1 MGAET
6 SKMVDESVPPATL
19 EKRSI
24 EGIVKYI
31 REKKNCKIVVM
42 TGAGISTS
50 AGIPDFRS
58 PDTGIYANLA
68 RLELPYPEAVFDIS
82 YFRQNPQPFYALARE
97 MFPGKYRP
105 TITHS
110 FIRLL
115 HDKGLLLKLFTQN
128 IDCLERKAG
137 VPGDM
142 IVEAHGSFATHS
154 CIDCKAAYADEL
166 MAKAIAASEIPSCSE
181 CKGIVKPDIVFFGEA
196 LPPNFFSSRDLPAQA
211 DLCIVMGTSLSVQ
224 PFAGLPSLCR
234 EETPRVLVNLEQAGS
249 LGSRADDVLVLGDCD
264 GGVRR
269 LADAL
274 GWLDELEQL
283 WAETCPELATSK
295 TQGPDEDKEALSK
308 DERLHDE
315 VDRLSAE
322 VDSAL
327 KASREHE
334 TRTKAQLEALQEQEN
349 KIQPGQTQ
357 DNDEE
362 KQEEKQKASEDQL
375 AASMAA
381 LDVSRDEDKLRPVD
395 TE

>member
-6 SKMVDESVPPATL
+6 SKMVDDSVPPATL

-24 EGIVKYI
+24 DGVVKYI
-31 REKKNCKIVVM
+31 KEKKACKIVVM

-68 RLELPYPEAVFDIS
+68 RLELPRPQAVFDIS
-82 YFRQNPQPFYALARE
+82 YFRQNPHPFYALARE
-97 MFPGKYRP
+97 MFPGKFRP

-142 IVEAHGSFATHS
+142 IIEAHGSFATHS
-154 CIDCKAAYADEL
+154 CIDCKASYPDDL
-166 MAKAIAASEIPSCSE
+166 MAKAIASSDIPSCTE
-181 CKGIVKPDIVFFGEA
+181 CKGLVKPDIVFFGEA
-196 LPPNFFSSRDLPAQA
+196 LPENFFANRDVPAQA

-224 PFAGLPSLCR
+224 PFASLPSLCR

-249 LGSRADDVLVLGDCD
+249 LGSRADDVLILGDCD
-264 GGVRR
+264 SGVRR
-269 LADAL
+269 LAEAL
-274 GWLDELEQL
+274 GWLEELEKL
-283 WAETCPELATSK
+283 WAETCPEK
-295 TQGPDEDKEALSK
+295 DKQGHEQRKEPETQ

-322 VDSAL
+322 VESAL
-327 KASREHE
+327 KASRDHE
-334 TRTKAQLEALQEQEN
+334 TRTKAQLEALQEKEEN
-349 KIQPGQTQ
+349 QKLEKPAT
-357 DNDEE
+357 EE
-362 KQEEKQKASEDQL
+362 DKPPEDQL
-375 AASMAA
+375 AQSMAN
-381 LDVSRDEDKLRPVD
+381 LEVSSKEDKPRLVD
-395 TE
+395 TKD

>member
-6 SKMVDESVPPATL
+6 SKMVDDSVPPATL

-24 EGIVKYI
+24 DGVVKYI
-31 REKKNCKIVVM
+31 KEKKACKIVVM

-68 RLELPYPEAVFDIS
+68 RLELPRPQAVFDIS
-82 YFRQNPQPFYALARE
+82 YFRQNPHPFYALARE
-97 MFPGKYRP
+97 MFPGKFRP

-142 IVEAHGSFATHS
+142 IIEAHGSFATHS
-154 CIDCKAAYADEL
+154 CIDCKASYPDDL
-166 MAKAIAASEIPSCSE
+166 MAKAIASSDIPSCTE
-181 CKGIVKPDIVFFGEA
+181 CKGLVKPDIVFFGEA
-196 LPPNFFSSRDLPAQA
+196 LPENFFANRDVPAQA

-224 PFAGLPSLCR
+224 PFASLPSLCR
-234 EETPRVLVNLEQAGS
+234 EETPRILVNLEQAGS
-249 LGSRADDVLVLGDCD
+249 LGSRADDVLILGDCD
-264 GGVRR
+264 SGVRR
-269 LADAL
+269 LAEAL
-274 GWLDELEQL
+274 GWLEELEKL
-283 WAETCPELATSK
+283 WAETCPGKDMQGHEQRK
-295 TQGPDEDKEALSK
+295 EPETQ

-322 VDSAL
+322 VESAL
-327 KASREHE
+327 KASRDHE
-334 TRTKAQLEALQEQEN
+334 TRTKAQLEALQEKEEN
-349 KIQPGQTQ
+349 QKL
-357 DNDEE
+357 E
-362 KQEEKQKASEDQL
+362 KPATEGDKPPEDQL
-375 AASMAA
+375 AQSMAN
-381 LDVSRDEDKLRPVD
+381 LEVSSKEDKPRLVD
-395 TE
+395 TKD